1 MPARPPIKAPD
12 LTTDTAPRWDI
23 VALACAAGIL
33 AGMQLG
39 KVPPLLPQLRDEFG
53 MNLVAAGWLAS
64 AFSGVIGFLGLAC
77 GIFAD
82 RLGRRRAMLG
92 GLACLVAAGAVGSL
106 AQGGAQF
113 IAARLFEG
121 LGFALIA
128 ASAPG
133 MIVQST
139 SGPAQRFALGLW
151 GTYVPVGIAISMVL
165 ARPLTDALGWRGYW
179 LANAAFIA
187 GFIVFFAFWT
197 RALTTPAKR
206 ATLSGATASLT
217 RPGPYLMAAC
227 FIFYTMQWYAVMT
240 WLPTFAI
247 EVLRVDATGATWIV
261 AGVVLAN
268 AGGNIFGAELLRRG
282 VPRWRM
288 VAIASGAMGLLSL
301 FIFSNVLPDAG
312 KFVAAAAFSLI
323 GGMLPASLLSGAAT
337 HAATP
342 AEVGIVNGVMIQ
354 GAQLG
359 QFLGPPALAAVVAW
373 LGGWQN
379 SGGLLLACGAIGVGL
394 ALALRTAELRL
405 AQSRLRSA

>member
-1 MPARPPIKAPD
+1 M
-12 LTTDTAPRWDI
+12 TTDSAQRWDI
-23 VALACAAGIL
+23 VALACTAGIM

-39 KVPPLLPQLRDEFG
+39 KVPPLLPQLRAEFG
-53 MNLVAAGWLAS
+53 FDLVAAGWLAS

-82 RLGRRRAMLG
+82 RLGRRRAMLS
-92 GLACLVAAGAVGSL
+92 GLACLVVAGSAGSL
-106 AQGGAQF
+106 THGGIPF
-113 IAARLFEG
+113 IAARLCEG
-121 LGFALIA
+121 VGFALIA

-133 MIVQST
+133 LIVQST

-165 ARPLTDALGWRGYW
+165 ARPLTDLLGWRGYW
-179 LANAAFIA
+179 QVNAVALAAFSL
-187 GFIVFFAFWT
+187 FFAAWT
-197 RALTTPAKR
+197 RNLTTPAKR

-217 RPGPYLMAAC
+217 RPGPYLMALC

-247 EVLRVDATGATWIV
+247 EVLRLDAFGASWIV
-261 AGVVLAN
+261 AGIVISN
-268 AGGNIFGAELLRRG
+268 AGGNIFGAFMLRRG

-288 VAIASGAMGLLSL
+288 VAIASGCMGLLSL
-301 FIFSNVLPDAG
+301 FIFSNLLPDAG
-312 KFVAAAAFSLI
+312 KFAAAAAFSLI

-379 SGGLLLACGAIGVGL
+379 SGGLLLSCGIIGIGL
-394 ALALRTAELRL
+394 ALALRSAELRL
-405 AQSRLRSA
+405 AQSRLRST